1 MIFAMVLVST
11 KVVDN
16 YHILIVLNFH
26 DLGTLDAPRE
36 GRDDGIEPEDSV
48 GGLFLNME
56 GPLEYM
62 PEQEMLTKWL
72 SSKNTNLVLDP
83 RQAPE
88 YSKHPMFLQISLESF
103 MFDTLGYKSWFEPL
117 DA

>member
-1 MIFAMVLVST
+1 MVLVST

-36 GRDDGIEPEDSV
+36 GRDDGIELGDGV
-48 GGLFLNME
+48 GGAIPKME

-62 PEQEMLTKWL
+62 PE
-72 SSKNTNLVLDP
+72 
-83 RQAPE
+83 
-88 YSKHPMFLQISLESF
+88 
-103 MFDTLGYKSWFEPL
+103 
-117 DA
+117 